1 MLLSN
6 REASA
11 AGLNREG
18 RGVGFIP
25 EMLLRTIITVPR
37 TGVNEKCR
45 FE

>member
-6 REASA
+6 REASTT
-11 AGLNREG
+11 GLNREL

-25 EMLLRTIITVPR
+25 EMLLRTIITAPR
-37 TGVNEKCR
+37 AGVNEKGR